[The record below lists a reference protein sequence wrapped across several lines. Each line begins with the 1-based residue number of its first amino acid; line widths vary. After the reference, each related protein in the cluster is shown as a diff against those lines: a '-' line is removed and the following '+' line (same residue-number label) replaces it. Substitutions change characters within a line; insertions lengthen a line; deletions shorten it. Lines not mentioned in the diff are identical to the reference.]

1 MFSYFFIYNYLI
13 ILILFIFNIN
23 FEINMYYFLKNV
35 LKNMKGILKNQINI
49 IIKCWTIKLLFFF
62 LIFSY
67 VDEFFIY

>member
-35 LKNMKGILKNQINI
+35 LKNMKGILKK
-49 IIKCWTIKLLFFF
+49 IK
-62 LIFSY
+62 
-67 VDEFFIY
+67 